1 MEKERINQLFA
12 NAINF
17 VDRKENEDEENKK
30 SLKET
35 LEQKMHSLIKIN
47 ELIYKDDVLTSIRK
61 IIPDY
66 LYMIEVTEDYHDFL
80 KKSILTSYVRRTDT
94 LNQRLS
100 EKTIDFQKWDDIDTE
115 LTKKKKELLNSIEYL
130 YENKE
135 FTEMTK
141 DSIDDVFESI
151 FKIRLGIEDMHFE

>member
-17 VDRKENEDEENKK
+17 VDRKENEENKK

-66 LYMIEVTEDYHDFL
+66 VYMIEVTEDYHDFL

>member
-17 VDRKENEDEENKK
+17 VDRKENEENKK

-35 LEQKMHSLIKIN
+35 LEQKMYSLIKIN
-47 ELIYKDDVLTSIRK
+47 ELISKDDVLSSIRK
-61 IIPDY
+61 IVPEFK
-66 LYMIEVTEDYHDFL
+66 YMIEVTEDYYNFL

-100 EKTIDFQKWDDIDTE
+100 EQSIDFQKWDDIDTE
-115 LTKKKKELLNSIEYL
+115 LNKKKEELLSLIESL

-135 FTEMTK
+135 MTEMTK
-141 DSIDDVFESI
+141 DSIDDTFESI
-151 FKIRLGIEDMHFE
+151 FKIKFSVEDIVL